1 MTTIVVGWTPDEFGE
16 AALRARPRGGEAPR
30 RAASW
35 WSTPPAATRSWT
47 RGTPTTSRSP
57 RWRPSWAAPGVE
69 VDVRR
74 SMGADVG
81 DQVLAVAADVAA
93 DLVVIGLRRRTPVGK
108 LLMGSVAQRILLG
121 AECAVLAVKPA
132 PDGSTTSKGPVH
144 WTGPFVMR
152 WYPRPDS
159 NRRYRRERATS

>member
-16 AALRARPRGGEAPR
+16 AALARGLEEAKLR
-30 RAASW
+30 EGRVVVVN
-35 WSTPPAATRSWT
+35 ATRGDALVDQ
-47 RGTPTTSRSP
+47 RYADDEQI
-57 RWRPSWAAPGVE
+57 AALATELGGAGVE

-108 LLMGSVAQRILLG
+108 LLMGSVAQRVLLG

-132 PDGSTTSKGPVH
+132 S
-144 WTGPFVMR
+144 
-152 WYPRPDS
+152 
-159 NRRYRRERATS
+159 

>member
-16 AALRARPRGGEAPR
+16 AALARGLEEAKLRAGRVVVVN
-30 RAASW
+30 
-35 WSTPPAATRSWT
+35 ATRGDALVDQ
-47 RGTPTTSRSP
+47 RYADDEQI
-57 RWRPSWAAPGVE
+57 AALATELGGAGVE

-81 DQVLAVAADVAA
+81 DQVLAVAADVSA

-108 LLMGSVAQRILLG
+108 LLMGSVAQRVLLG

-132 PDGSTTSKGPVH
+132 G
-144 WTGPFVMR
+144 
-152 WYPRPDS
+152 
-159 NRRYRRERATS
+159 

>member
-16 AALRARPRGGEAPR
+16 AALRRGLEEAKLRGGR
-30 RAASW
+30 VVVVN
-35 WSTPPAATRSWT
+35 ATRGDALVDD
-47 RGTPTTSRSP
+47 RYADEEQL
-57 RWRPSWAAPGVE
+57 AALATELGGAGVE

-81 DQVLAVAADVAA
+81 DQVLEVAADEAA

-121 AECAVLAVKPA
+121 AECAVRAVKPA
-132 PDGSTTSKGPVH
+132 
-144 WTGPFVMR
+144 
-152 WYPRPDS
+152 
-159 NRRYRRERATS
+159 A

>member
-16 AALRARPRGGEAPR
+16 AALARGLEEAKLR
-30 RAASW
+30 EGRVVVVN
-35 WSTPPAATRSWT
+35 ATRGDALVDQ
-47 RGTPTTSRSP
+47 RYADDEQI
-57 RWRPSWAAPGVE
+57 AALATELGGAGVE

-81 DQVLAVAADVAA
+81 DQVLAVAADVSA

-108 LLMGSVAQRILLG
+108 LLMGSVAQRVLLG

-132 PDGSTTSKGPVH
+132 G
-144 WTGPFVMR
+144 
-152 WYPRPDS
+152 
-159 NRRYRRERATS
+159 

>member
-16 AALRARPRGGEAPR
+16 AALRRGLEEATLR
-30 RAASW
+30 QGRVVVVN
-35 WSTPPAATRSWT
+35 ATRGDALVDE
-47 RGTPTTSRSP
+47 RYADDEQL
-57 RWRPSWAAPGVE
+57 AALAVE
-69 VDVRR
+69 LGGADVDVDVRR

-121 AECAVLAVKPA
+121 SECAVLAVKPA
-132 PDGSTTSKGPVH
+132 G
-144 WTGPFVMR
+144 
-152 WYPRPDS
+152 
-159 NRRYRRERATS
+159 

>member
-16 AALRARPRGGEAPR
+16 AALARGLEEAKLR
-30 RAASW
+30 EGRVVVVN
-35 WSTPPAATRSWT
+35 ATRGDALVDQ
-47 RGTPTTSRSP
+47 RYADDEQI
-57 RWRPSWAAPGVE
+57 AALATELGGAGVE

-81 DQVLAVAADVAA
+81 DQVLAVAADVSA

-108 LLMGSVAQRILLG
+108 LLMGSVAQRVLLG

-132 PDGSTTSKGPVH
+132 S
-144 WTGPFVMR
+144 
-152 WYPRPDS
+152 
-159 NRRYRRERATS
+159 

>member
-16 AALRARPRGGEAPR
+16 AALRRGLEEAKLRGGR
-30 RAASW
+30 VVVVN
-35 WSTPPAATRSWT
+35 ATR
-47 RGTPTTSRSP
+47 GDALVDEEQL
-57 RWRPSWAAPGVE
+57 AALATELGGAGVE

-81 DQVLAVAADVAA
+81 DQVLAVAADEAA

-132 PDGSTTSKGPVH
+132 
-144 WTGPFVMR
+144 
-152 WYPRPDS
+152 
-159 NRRYRRERATS
+159 A